1 MTTALVNSE
10 INTFSEKLMIYNRNF
25 FSVINAPEGL
35 LSETTSIKE
44 FVKLDIPASKTD
56 SNYSIDQFGKFIK
69 KIVNFNIKNYPQLA
83 VAESDLC
90 FVNRSVS
97 GVLAYQANIKDT
109 VISTLKVLNVFVDI
123 LEAYKYCID
132 NEQATLFDS
141 GYRVDRDIDE
151 IHLVSDKARYYQT
164 AGTAASILPKAEY
177 RNAGFIRKVTISSVE
192 KTVLFIS
199 IQSFKTGM
207 LTDKYKYD
215 DIFDEITGTTHA
227 TSTSFL
233 DNTSITAP
241 TTAVTPS
248 NYIKQV
254 INTVDFSG
262 NTTKITLE
270 ARDKA
275 LVKLFVKM
283 LLNLDK
289 TNRKQSVYALYY
301 YYKFV
306 QLYSTLIINISN
318 VMYNDVKLTSAT
330 TASAFRIDTFNT
342 ATNIKTH
349 GISAVE
355 YIMSSSATT
364 ITVDKNIS
372 GISITPV
379 GGTPSTAA
387 TLTAAGAITRG
398 KGYVQNPTIGVTQSS
413 STAATTVSANATIV
427 PMVYETTT
435 MSNDDN
441 IKRLETVITEINDT
455 ITRQLDDLATY
466 NQLSSNIAIT
476 SATSNVTSTKVYS
489 SSDNNVVIVVKDQN
503 KINSLNVIN
512 DKYDLV
518 SNCIIYDSINKYS
531 YEILEI
537 TNSLDT
543 EFEIKIK
550 AVFLESEIP
559 HDDQSMKVFRKNND
573 APFGANPGIKT
584 NAADISH
591 SSSFLELKM
600 KDTISY
606 KDTYIETRN
615 EISGLDEDIGYR
627 TNKVA
632 HQNNLYET
640 QNNKKVFIERQV
652 FAYNIILAIIL
663 LILVGINVVKVDKQI
678 VKTVSLSCLG
688 VIILLFVIYF
698 ISNMTYVETFAN
710 SSDLLFALSYDGFVA
725 TTGEGS
731 NSDTATY
738 TTKKVAKLNNEIKK
752 LNARFI
758 SYFEKLIITLP
769 ASENFEFYKE
779 ISEVIKNDKENK
791 EFTKKRL
798 DYSTSQNNNN
808 INSIKYEVENS
819 KLYLNTILISAII
832 FVGLYN
838 MYINYLTD
846 DKYLSLMIF
855 VCLIIFI
862 IILSYYYIT
871 ANRRVKTVF
880 KSIYWGPEFS
890 KRF

>member
-90 FVNRSVS
+90 FVKRSVS
-97 GVLAYQANIKDT
+97 GAFAYQANVKDN

-132 NEQATLFDS
+132 NEQAISFDS
-141 GYRVDRDIDE
+141 GYRVDKDIDE
-151 IHLVSDKARYYQT
+151 IHLVSDKARYYVT
-164 AGTAASILPKAEY
+164 AGTATTILPKAEN
-177 RNAGFIRKVTISSVE
+177 RNAGFIRKVTISSVD

-199 IQSFKTGM
+199 IQSFKTDM
-207 LTDKYKYD
+207 LTANYKYD
-215 DIFDEITGTTHA
+215 DIFDDITGTTHT

-233 DNTSITAP
+233 DNSSITAP

-318 VMYNDVKLTSAT
+318 VMYNDVKFTSAT

-342 ATNIKTH
+342 ATNKKTH

-355 YIMSSSATT
+355 YIMNSSATT
-364 ITVDKNIS
+364 ITAADKNIS
-372 GISITPV
+372 GIRITPV
-379 GGTPSTAA
+379 GGDPSTAA
-387 TLTAAGAITRG
+387 TLSTTGAIIRG
-398 KGYVQNPTIGVTQSS
+398 KGYVQDPTIDVTQSS
-413 STAATTVSANATIV
+413 STGTTSVTAKATIV

-476 SATSNVTSTKVYS
+476 STTSNATSTKVFS
-489 SSDNNVVIVVKDQN
+489 SSDNNVIIVVKDIN

-550 AVFLESEIP
+550 AVFLDSEIP
-559 HDDQSMKVFRKNND
+559 HDDQSMKVFRKNTD
-573 APFGANPGIKT
+573 APFNTNPGT
-584 NAADISH
+584 SAADISH

-710 SSDLLFALSYDGFVA
+710 SADLLFALSYDGFVA

-731 NSDTATY
+731 NSDTAAY